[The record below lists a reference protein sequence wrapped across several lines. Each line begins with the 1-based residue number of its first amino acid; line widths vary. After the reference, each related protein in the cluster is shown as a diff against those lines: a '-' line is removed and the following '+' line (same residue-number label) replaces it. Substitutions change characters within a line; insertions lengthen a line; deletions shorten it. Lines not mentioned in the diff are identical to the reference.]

1 MTCRVLV
8 FDDDLI
14 AHPDFLG
21 HLDADFVYRADADD
35 AIADVEAVRPD
46 IVLMDF
52 SMNAKRS
59 GAEAVQVLREHYG
72 LDQLPIIAISSDARL
87 NRKMCMLGATIGIV
101 KMALPEAFNQIV
113 VGVCRR
119 GDAKG

>member
-8 FDDDLI
+8 FDDELVV
-14 AHPDFLG
+14 HTDFLA
-21 HLDADFVYRADADD
+21 HLDADFVYRANADD
-35 AIADVEAVRPD
+35 AVADVEAVRPD

-59 GAEAVQVLREHYG
+59 GADAVQILREHYG
-72 LDQLPIIAISSDARL
+72 YDRLPIVAISSDTRL
-87 NRKMCMLGATIGIV
+87 NRKMCMVGATVGIA
-101 KMALPEAFNQIV
+101 KMALPVAFDQIV

-119 GDAKG
+119 GDATG